1 MLRVLNKRYGYLL
14 GVTLT
19 LALKLGISTCAA
31 IPLQLT
37 PTVEAPLTL
46 AALKPKIEAAVWQ
59 AIAEEDTAAVN
70 TQSTLL
76 NKNIVR
82 VVWKIPATRLLP
94 QGVTAQQAVCTSST
108 PKLSVT
114 GMGFVQCKFSGKNQT
129 VVGIPV
135 GLEERLKVGV
145 ITQPVE
151 PKMPL
156 AGNFMV
162 QERWVPLFEKNK
174 LAPVATLLEQNP
186 QWASITVTK
195 QLLPVGTL
203 LLQQQLQQPPAVQ
216 ALEAVTVHLI
226 VQSLNA
232 PVHLVVAGTALE
244 TGRIGQGILV
254 KCRPQGGS
262 NNGGNSGYTFSSG
275 GKTGDKIYRGI
286 ITEKSTVVVRL

>member
-1 MLRVLNKRYGYLL
+1 MFGALHRLQGCVVGIALLLVLKL
-14 GVTLT
+14 GVT
-19 LALKLGISTCAA
+19 ACNAM
-31 IPLQLT
+31 PLQLT
-37 PTVEAPLTL
+37 PEVDPLTL
-46 AALKPKIEAAVWQ
+46 AVLKPKVEAAVWQ
-59 AIAEEDTAAVN
+59 AIAEEETN
-70 TQSTLL
+70 TQASALL
-76 NKNIVR
+76 NNGTVR

-94 QGVTAQQAVCTSST
+94 QGVTVQQAVCTSST
-108 PKLSVT
+108 PKLGVT

-135 GLEERLKVGV
+135 GLEERLKIGV
-145 ITQPVE
+145 VTQPIE

-156 AGNFMV
+156 MNNFAI

-174 LAPVATLLEQNP
+174 LAPVATLIAQNP
-186 QWASITVTK
+186 HWATITAAK
-195 QLLPVGTL
+195 QQLPVGTV
-203 LLQQQLQQPPAVQ
+203 LLQQHLHQPPAVQ

-254 KCRPQGGS
+254 KCRPQG
-262 NNGGNSGYTFSSG
+262 NGGNGNATGYTFSSG